1 MLEAAPKLS
10 GWIVSEEDQECP
22 TCGNEAPEYLKE
34 CPWCGSQK
42 CDLCDM
48 GDDTACMNCE
58 GE

>member
-1 MLEAAPKLS
+1 M
-10 GWIVSEEDQECP
+10 IEENQECP
-22 TCGNEAPEYLKE
+22 TCGNENPEYLKE

-48 GDDTACMNCE
+48 GDNTACMNCE